1 MRRHTFIAAICIVTT
16 AFFSTSVI
24 ALKPSSD
31 AGFRASASLRYD
43 VVRTL
48 PHARSD
54 FTQGL
59 EICDGAMIESVGL
72 YGVSALIRK
81 DIDSG
86 EALRHYRLPPAFFAE
101 GATCVDDRIYQIS
114 WRERTAVVY
123 DRQLQPLAV
132 LHYEGEGW
140 GLTHDDEHLIMS
152 DGSATLFFR
161 RRDDF
166 GIARAIEVHDGTNAI
181 DRLNELEYAHGLIF
195 ANIWQSSRIAVIDP
209 ADGAVLA
216 WLDLS
221 ALSQRFE
228 RGADWDATDNVL
240 NGIAHDAARDRYYVT
255 GKRWP
260 VMYELRLARLPKPRA
275 AMADGIPEH

>member
-1 MRRHTFIAAICIVTT
+1 MRRHLCIAAICIASITLFGVP
-16 AFFSTSVI
+16 AI

-31 AGFRASASLRYD
+31 AGFEASAALRYEI
-43 VVRTL
+43 VRTL

-59 EICDGAMIESVGL
+59 EICDGTMIESVGL

-86 EALRHYRLPPAFFAE
+86 EALQRYRLPPAFFAE
-101 GATCVDDRIYQIS
+101 GATCADDYIYQLS

-123 DRQLQPLAV
+123 DRQLQPRAV

-140 GLTHDDEHLIMS
+140 GLTHDGEHLIMS
-152 DGSATLFFR
+152 DGSATLSFR

-166 GIARAIEVHDGTNAI
+166 SIVRTIEVHDGARAVE
-181 DRLNELEYAHGLIF
+181 RLNELEYAHGLIL
-195 ANIWQSSRIAVIDP
+195 ANIWQSDRIAAIDP

-221 ALSQRFE
+221 ALTQHIEHGS
-228 RGADWDATDNVL
+228 DWDATDNVL

-260 VMYELRLARLPKPRA
+260 VMYELRLAKLPRPRA
-275 AMADGIPEH
+275 TAGDVPRR

>member
-1 MRRHTFIAAICIVTT
+1 MRRHTFIAAICIITT
-16 AFFSTSVI
+16 AFFSNAVI

-31 AGFRASASLRYD
+31 AGFKASTSLHYE

-59 EICDGAMIESVGL
+59 EICDGTMIESVGL

-81 DIDSG
+81 DIDCG
-86 EALRHYRLPPAFFAE
+86 EALQRYRLPPAFFAE
-101 GATCVDDRIYQIS
+101 GATCADDHIYQLS

-123 DRQLQPLAV
+123 DRQLQPRAV

-140 GLTHDDEHLIMS
+140 GLTHDGEHLIMS

-161 RRDDF
+161 RSDDF
-166 GIARAIEVHDGTNAI
+166 GIARTIEVHDGTNAI

-195 ANIWQSSRIAVIDP
+195 ANIWQSNRIAVIDP
-209 ADGAVLA
+209 ADGRILA

-221 ALSQRFE
+221 ALAQRIE
-228 RGADWDATDNVL
+228 RGADWDANDNVL
-240 NGIAHDAARDRYYVT
+240 NGIAYDAGRDRFYVT

-260 VMYELRLARLPKPRA
+260 AMYELRIAKLPEPRGATPDGAPAR
-275 AMADGIPEH
+275 